1 MLAELERLSAISWQP
16 LLDISKEYKEA
27 YPGDGG
33 WVRLLRVRVKVTVRV
48 RVRVEVRA
56 RAKVRVMVRVK
67 VRVRV
72 EVRVRVNIVAAAAG
86 HIERVQGGLPGGWW
100 VG

>member
-33 WVRLLRVRVKVTVRV
+33 WVRVRFGIYLCFVYV
-48 RVRVEVRA
+48 A
-56 RAKVRVMVRVK
+56 RNQLTQTR
-67 VRVRV
+67 
-72 EVRVRVNIVAAAAG
+72 
-86 HIERVQGGLPGGWW
+86 
-100 VG
+100 